1 LASEHLAHMIRRSCE
16 RHSDLPALGGFDGS
30 EWTTITYAEMG
41 ELVDGA
47 ARSLINMG
55 VEARDRVAIFSPNR
69 PEWTIADMALA
80 AVGAV
85 SVPIFATSSVAQA
98 AHILADAEVA
108 IAFCAGV
115 AEERALAEAAGG
127 RELEI
132 VTFGPV
138 WDAGNAWLRAMGDP
152 GPDDPTQAELDR
164 RRAAGDAG
172 EVATIIYTSG
182 TTGQPKGARLT
193 HANFAHQSRSVAA
206 HFDVGPGDRSLCFL
220 PLAHVYERSWTA
232 HLLASGACNY
242 YLENPRDVGEA
253 LGRVRPNVMVSV
265 PRLYEKIHEAVID
278 RAAQASTI
286 RRALF
291 NWSLEVG
298 YRASERV
305 REGRALGPA
314 LAIRHRLADRLV
326 LSKVREVVGGDKKF
340 FSAGGAPLGK
350 EIGEFFH
357 AVGLLVCEGYGLTET
372 SPMVTC
378 NTPAEY
384 RFGSV
389 GKPVPECEVRIAEH
403 DEILVRGPNV
413 MVGYHNRPVETA
425 EALADGWFHTGD
437 QGRFDEDGYLFIT
450 GRIKDLIVTAGGKNI
465 APQPIEAELKRSSL
479 VDNAVII
486 GDRRPFLVVLLS
498 PNDEGLEKW
507 AAAEG
512 IPWTSTE
519 EVTRHPRFVEAF
531 AEVVETTN
539 AGLASYEQI
548 KKHAVLPLMLSIDD
562 GTLTPTLKVKRRVVE
577 KQYTDLIEGLYE
589 DDR

>member
-1 LASEHLAHMIRRSCE
+1 MASEHLAHMIRRSCE

-465 APQPIEAELKRSSL
+465 APQQIESAVERDSL
-479 VDNAVII
+479 IGQVVAV
-486 GDRRPFLVVLLS
+486 GDRRKYIVALVVPS
-498 PNDEGLEKW
+498 FEPLETW
-507 AAAEG
+507 AAEHG
-512 IPWTSTE
+512 
-519 EVTRHPRFVEAF
+519 VEARDREELVSHPETLAVYRDRIDTQSNELAQYERIQRF
-531 AEVVETTN
+531 ALLPHELTMD
-539 AGLASYEQI
+539 AGE
-548 KKHAVLPLMLSIDD
+548 
-562 GTLTPTLKVKRRVVE
+562 LTPTLKIRRPVVE
-577 KQYTDLIEGLYE
+577 ERYADLIEGLY
-589 DDR
+589 RQA